1 MVFLLL
7 YKPFLYL
14 KMTSKDAQYYIDYM
28 QLLPHPEGGWYKET
42 YRSEELISTSGLPD
56 RFSAARAVST
66 GIYFLLEDGNFS
78 AFHRIKSDEMWHFY
92 AGGTLEV
99 FIIDKQGVLSV
110 ISLGEDLEN
119 GEVFQAV
126 VKAGCWFASRPK
138 AGVAFSLVGCTVA
151 PGFDF
156 DDFEMAERD
165 ALCPEYPPHQ
175 ALIND
180 LTR

>member
-1 MVFLLL
+1 
-7 YKPFLYL
+7 
-14 KMTSKDAQYYIDYM
+14 
-28 QLLPHPEGGWYKET
+28 
-42 YRSEELISTSGLPD
+42 
-56 RFSAARAVST
+56 
-66 GIYFLLEDGNFS
+66 
-78 AFHRIKSDEMWHFY
+78 
-92 AGGTLEV
+92 
-99 FIIDKQGVLSV
+99 
-110 ISLGEDLEN
+110 
-119 GEVFQAV
+119 